1 MDPASPAHAAIDS
14 RPMSLRWPS
23 FALAFA
29 FVVAD
34 QVSKAW
40 VVAEVPLGARVASWA
55 GLVHLTHT
63 RNSGAAFGLLR
74 DRTLD
79 LGVVS
84 IDGVQLLGLISLVVA
99 IALAVWL
106 LRSRSLDPFTRLA
119 LGAIMGGAIGN
130 GIDRWRLHYVTDFV
144 HLQAGRFDFP
154 VFNVADIG
162 ISLGA
167 TALVVSALIG
177 GQRSSS
183 SERSDGWDADAGAEA
198 AGPPPDPAHPAP
210 HDGEPPTDV
219 DGVRIVE
226 TNADDADDAGVTDAK
241 VTDANITDAPI
252 RTASDR

>member
-1 MDPASPAHAAIDS
+1 
-14 RPMSLRWPS
+14 MSLRWPS

-34 QVSKAW
+34 QVTKAW
-40 VVAEVPLGARVASWA
+40 AVAEVPLGARVASWA

-99 IALAVWL
+99 IALAAWL

-167 TALVVSALIG
+167 TALVVSTLIG
-177 GQRSSS
+177 GQRSEH
-183 SERSDGWDADAGAEA
+183 SERSDGWDADAGADAGADA
-198 AGPPPDPAHPAP
+198 AGPPPDPTHPAP
-210 HDGEPPTDV
+210 HDGAPPADV

-226 TNADDADDAGVTDAK
+226 TNADDVADTGVTS
-241 VTDANITDAPI
+241 ANVNDAPT
-252 RTASDR
+252 RTANDR